1 MHYFFNLKLLIY
13 IIHFNIN
20 CQFILTYFLPFN
32 TIIFII
38 KQNRNSESK
47 CTKKYGSAFLI
58 SYIYAVFN
66 HLQVLLL
73 FDHA

>member
-20 CQFILTYFLPFN
+20 CQFILTYFLPFS
-32 TIIFII
+32 TIIFNN

-47 CTKKYGSAFLI
+47 CHKKYVSTFFI
-58 SYIYAVFN
+58 SHIYALFYL
-66 HLQVLLL
+66 LQVLLL
-73 FDHA
+73 VVHA